1 MTVRIQNDY
10 LQAAISEKGAELT
23 SLKANGIEYMWQADP
38 AYWGRHAPILFPF
51 VGRLKDDQYS
61 YKGKTYPMSQHGF
74 ARDEMFEVT
83 EQTDEKVVLTLKSN
97 EKTKEIYPFDFLL
110 SVSYEVWGEGL
121 RIRFKVNN
129 AGDDE
134 MLFALG
140 GHPAFNVPLEE
151 NLSFEDYFFSFS
163 PQKSRVKIPLDGPF
177 ANLDQKTIGQTNTNI
192 RISHDLFQNDALI
205 FETKGLNTFTIS
217 AEDSPHSV
225 TLSYNHIPYVGFWSP
240 YPKEAPFVC
249 IEPWWGFAD
258 PVDGN
263 GKLEDKPGM
272 NHLAPGEQFKT
283 QFSINVR

>member
-1 MTVRIQNDY
+1 MTVRIKNDY

-121 RIRFKVNN
+121 RVRFKVDNT
-129 AGDDE
+129 GDEE

-163 PQKSRVKIPLDGPF
+163 PQKSRVKIPLEGPF

-240 YPKEAPFVC
+240 YPKESPFVC

-258 PVDGN
+258 PVDST
-263 GKLEDKPGM
+263 GKLEEKPGM
-272 NHLAPGEQFKT
+272 NQLAPGEQFKT

>member
-1 MTVRIQNDY
+1 MTVRIKNDY

-121 RIRFKVNN
+121 RVRFKVNN
-129 AGDDE
+129 TGDEE

-163 PQKSRVKIPLDGPF
+163 PQKSRVKIPLEGPF

-240 YPKEAPFVC
+240 YPKESPFVC

-258 PVDGN
+258 PVDST
-263 GKLEDKPGM
+263 GKLEEKPGM
-272 NHLAPGEQFKT
+272 NQLAPGEQFKT

>member
-1 MTVRIQNDY
+1 MTVRIKNDY

-97 EKTKEIYPFDFLL
+97 EKTKEVYPFDFLL

-121 RIRFKVNN
+121 RVRFKVDNT
-129 AGDDE
+129 GDEE

-163 PQKSRVKIPLDGPF
+163 PQKSRVKIPLEGPF

-240 YPKEAPFVC
+240 YPKESPFVC

-258 PVDGN
+258 PVDST
-263 GKLEDKPGM
+263 GKLEEKPGM
-272 NHLAPGEQFKT
+272 NQLAPGEQFKT

>member
-1 MTVRIQNDY
+1 MTVRIKNDY

-97 EKTKEIYPFDFLL
+97 EKTKEVYPFDFLL

-121 RIRFKVNN
+121 RVRFKVDNT
-129 AGDDE
+129 GGEE

-163 PQKSRVKIPLDGPF
+163 PQKSRVKIPLEGPF

-240 YPKEAPFVC
+240 YPKESPFVC

-258 PVDGN
+258 PVDST
-263 GKLEDKPGM
+263 GKLEEKPGM
-272 NHLAPGEQFKT
+272 NQLAPGEQFKT